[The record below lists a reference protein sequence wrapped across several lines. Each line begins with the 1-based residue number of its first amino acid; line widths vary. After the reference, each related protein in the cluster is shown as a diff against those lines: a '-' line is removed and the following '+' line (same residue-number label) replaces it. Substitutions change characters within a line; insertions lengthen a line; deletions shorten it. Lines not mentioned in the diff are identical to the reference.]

1 MEKNK
6 NFEKEKHVTLTH
18 LHLILNHFPIVGAF
32 FGFFILLIGQFKK
45 DHSIKKV
52 AFGIFLLNAIL
63 ILPVYFT
70 GEPAEDLVK
79 QLPGIS
85 ESMIEEHEESAETAL
100 VFVEIAGGIS
110 LLGLFFF
117 RKSHFYPKWFVMI
130 LGLISLLS
138 IIFMVRSANLG
149 GKIRHTEVRS
159 DVQTPALN

>member
-1 MEKNK
+1 MEKDK
-6 NFEKEKHVTLTH
+6 NLGKEKIVTLTH
-18 LHLILNHFPIVGAF
+18 LHLILNHFPVVGTF

-52 AFGIFLLNAIL
+52 ALGIFLFNAIL
-63 ILPVYFT
+63 ILPVSFT

-79 QLPGIS
+79 QLPGVS
-85 ESMIEEHEESAETAL
+85 ENMIEEHEESAETAL

-110 LLGLFFF
+110 LLGFFFF
-117 RKSHFYPKWFVMI
+117 RNSHFYPKWFVMI
-130 LGLISLLS
+130 LALISLLS
-138 IIFMVRSANLG
+138 IVFIARSANLG

>member
-1 MEKNK
+1 M
-6 NFEKEKHVTLTH
+6 TLTH
-18 LHLILNHFPIVGAF
+18 LHLVLNHFPVIGSF

-45 DHSIKKV
+45 DSLIKKV
-52 AFGIFLLNAIL
+52 ALGIFIFNAI
-63 ILPVYFT
+63 IVLPVYFT

-79 QLPGIS
+79 QLSGVS
-85 ESMIEEHEESAETAL
+85 ESMIEKHEESAETAL

-117 RKSHFYPKWFVMI
+117 RNSHFYPKWFVMI

-138 IIFMVRSANLG
+138 IILIVRSANLG
-149 GKIRHTEVRS
+149 GKIRHSEVRS